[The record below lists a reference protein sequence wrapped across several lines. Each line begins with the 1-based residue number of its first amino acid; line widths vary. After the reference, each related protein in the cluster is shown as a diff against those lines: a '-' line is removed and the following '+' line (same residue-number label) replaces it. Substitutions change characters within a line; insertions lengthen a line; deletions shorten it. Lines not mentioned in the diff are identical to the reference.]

1 MIRPKSPSRV
11 IRTVGG
17 MSITTT
23 PIDPDSLDDERV
35 AAFAEQVFG
44 WYTGGFLTFMVDL
57 GHRTGLFD
65 AASIGPATSRELADR
80 AGLEERYV
88 REWLGAL
95 VTAGVFEFD
104 AVARTYTLP
113 AEHAACLT
121 GDDERNLAPTSQLSG
136 HLAGFIEPVAQ
147 SFRHGGGVPYA
158 AYRPGFTDIMDG
170 LSRPMFDGIL
180 VDGVVPLVA
189 GLGEQLAAGTRVA
202 DIGCGTG
209 HTTNLLAQA
218 FPRSSFVGADLA
230 EDAIARARIEA
241 REWGLTNATFEVLD
255 VTELPTDPPLGAAFA
270 FDAIHDQADPAG
282 VLARVFDALAPG
294 GVFVM
299 FDVRGSSH
307 LERNLDHP
315 FAPLLYSVSTLHCM
329 PVSLASGGAGLGTMW
344 GEELALELLSVA
356 GFVDLEIH
364 EVPGDPMDSVYVAR
378 KPG

>member
-1 MIRPKSPSRV
+1 MSTTVSP
-11 IRTVGG
+11 TD
-17 MSITTT
+17 T
-23 PIDPDSLDDERV
+23 DALDEDQV
-35 AAFAEQVFG
+35 AAFAEQILG
-44 WYTGGFLTFMVDL
+44 WYTGSFLTFMVDL

-65 AASIGPATSRELADR
+65 AAIVGPATSGELADR

-88 REWLGAL
+88 REWLSAL

-104 AVARTYTLP
+104 AVARTYALP
-113 AEHAACLT
+113 AAHAACLT
-121 GDDERNLAPTSQLSG
+121 GGDEQNLAPMSQLSG
-136 HLAGFIEPVAQ
+136 HLAGFIEPVAR
-147 SFRHGGGVPYA
+147 SFQHGGGVPYS

-180 VDGVVPLVA
+180 VDGVVPLVD
-189 GLGEQLAAGTRVA
+189 GLGEQLTAGTRVA

-218 FPRSSFVGADLA
+218 FPNSSFVGADLA
-230 EDAIARARIEA
+230 EDAIARARLEA
-241 REWGLTNATFEVLD
+241 REWGLSNATFEVLD
-255 VTELPTDPPLGAAFA
+255 VMALPADPPLGVAFA

-282 VLARVFDALAPG
+282 VLARVFEALAPG

-307 LERNLDHP
+307 LEHNLDHP

-344 GEELALELLSVA
+344 GEELALEMLSAA
-356 GFVDLEIH
+356 GFVDLEVH
-364 EVPGDPMDSVYVAR
+364 EVAGDPMDSVYVAR